1 MSHVYD
7 FESSSCSIF
16 ETPISGDLL
25 ANKCDTCR
33 KSFSHSSSSRRHIRT
48 PCRARKRR
56 HLVWL
61 PAEEGG
67 SEELDSD
74 EDGISTLADASF
86 ADNTGKLF
94 TSSNIYYFGRV

>member
-16 ETPISGDLL
+16 ETAISGDLL

-33 KSFSHSSSSRRHIRT
+33 KSFSHSSSYRRHIRT

-56 HLVWL
+56 RLVWL
-61 PAEEGG
+61 PAEEGD

-74 EDGISTLADASF
+74 EDGISTLTDASF

>member
-1 MSHVYD
+1 MSRVYD

-25 ANKCDTCR
+25 AKKCDTCR
-33 KSFSHSSSSRRHIRT
+33 KSFSHSSSYRRYIRT
-48 PCRARKRR
+48 PCQARQRR
-56 HLVWL
+56 RLVWL
-61 PAEEGG
+61 PAEEGD
-67 SEELDSD
+67 SE
-74 EDGISTLADASF
+74 EDGISTLSNASF

>member
-1 MSHVYD
+1 MSRVYD

-25 ANKCDTCR
+25 AKKCDTCR
-33 KSFSHSSSSRRHIRT
+33 KSFSHSSSYRRHI
-48 PCRARKRR
+48 
-56 HLVWL
+56 
-61 PAEEGG
+61 
-67 SEELDSD
+67 SEELDSE
-74 EDGISTLADASF
+74 EDGISTLSNASF